1 MRAGGGVVWNNVGAV
16 TIDGVLVPGA
26 NIIDLINDTMRDRKR
41 ILPVGH
47 LQFAAAL
54 RNAAIPREFID
65 SIRVWR
71 EVTNVPLTHA
81 QSASASRGGE
91 NYRTP
96 SHSQS
101 ASASSGG
108 EADSSSRGKKRE
120 LHRRKDSHG
129 YCAK

>member
-1 MRAGGGVVWNNVGAV
+1 
-16 TIDGVLVPGA
+16 
-26 NIIDLINDTMRDRKR
+26 MRDRK
-41 ILPVGH
+41 ISLPVEH

-54 RNAAIPREFID
+54 RNTAILREFIG
-65 SIRVWR
+65 SRRVWR
-71 EVTNVPLTHA
+71 EVTNIPLTHA
-81 QSASASRGGE
+81 QSASASSDGE

-108 EADSSSRGKKRE
+108 EADSGSRGKKRE

-129 YCAK
+129 YGAKCAE